1 MACHSIALAPL
12 GRYATGSRLVCLMAA
27 VAAMTTMAPMSE
39 YVHSDEGYGDQY
51 PNPVR

>member
-1 MACHSIALAPL
+1 
-12 GRYATGSRLVCLMAA
+12 MAA

-39 YVHSDEGYGDQY
+39 YVHSGEGYGDQY